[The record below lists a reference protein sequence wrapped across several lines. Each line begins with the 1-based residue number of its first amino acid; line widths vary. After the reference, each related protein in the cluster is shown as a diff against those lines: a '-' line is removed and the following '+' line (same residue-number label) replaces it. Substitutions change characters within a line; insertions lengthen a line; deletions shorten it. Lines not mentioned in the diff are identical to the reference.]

1 MVQIIRKPALGAGRA
16 HPIGEGGEELVA
28 LVRGL
33 EHQYD
38 AVAGAESRG
47 NLVAEP
53 AELPSADE
61 LGAEFERFLA
71 EREGDGGA

>member
-1 MVQIIRKPALGAGRA
+1 M
-16 HPIGEGGEELVA
+16 A

-38 AVAGAESRG
+38 AVAGAETRG

-53 AELPSADE
+53 VDLPSADE

-71 EREGDGGA
+71 DREGDGGR